1 MVSSVIHHEGEKR
14 RRPMGKLKKAM
25 DVRIYNAPMLQS
37 AFKVLVVLIFVAI
50 VASLGSALFHL
61 SRSGGDSRKMF
72 RSLALRVGLSVG
84 LFILLMVAW
93 AVGLITPHGL

>member
-1 MVSSVIHHEGEKR
+1 MAIKVI
-14 RRPMGKLKKAM
+14 
-25 DVRIYNAPMLQS
+25 I
-37 AFKVLVVLIFVAI
+37 VLMFVAI

-61 SRSGGDSRKMF
+61 SRKEGDSRKLF

-93 AVGLITPHGL
+93 SLGLITPHGL

>member
-1 MVSSVIHHEGEKR
+1 
-14 RRPMGKLKKAM
+14 MGKLSKCV
-25 DVRIYNAPMLQS
+25 DLRIYNAAMAQT

-72 RSLALRVGLSVG
+72 RSLALRVGLSVS
-84 LFILLMVAW
+84 LFILLMAAW
-93 AVGLITPHGL
+93 ALGLISPHGL

>member
-1 MVSSVIHHEGEKR
+1 MALKVVI
-14 RRPMGKLKKAM
+14 
-25 DVRIYNAPMLQS
+25 I
-37 AFKVLVVLIFVAI
+37 LILVAI

-61 SRSGGDSRKMF
+61 SSGRGDSRKMF

-93 AVGLITPHGL
+93 ALGLITPHGL

>member
-1 MVSSVIHHEGEKR
+1 MALKVVI
-14 RRPMGKLKKAM
+14 
-25 DVRIYNAPMLQS
+25 
-37 AFKVLVVLIFVAI
+37 VLIFAAI

-61 SRSGGDSRKMF
+61 SRGQGDTTKLF

-93 AVGLITPHGL
+93 ALGLIKPHGL

>member
-1 MVSSVIHHEGEKR
+1 M
-14 RRPMGKLKKAM
+14 A
-25 DVRIYNAPMLQS
+25 QT
-37 AFKVLVVLIFVAI
+37 AFKVLVILIFAAI

-93 AVGLITPHGL
+93 ALGLITPHGL

>member
-1 MVSSVIHHEGEKR
+1 M
-14 RRPMGKLKKAM
+14 
-25 DVRIYNAPMLQS
+25 
-37 AFKVLVVLIFVAI
+37 AFKVLVVVMLVAI

-61 SRSGGDSRKMF
+61 TRKGGDSQKMF

-93 AVGLITPHGL
+93 ALGLITPHGL

>member
-1 MVSSVIHHEGEKR
+1 MQTA
-14 RRPMGKLKKAM
+14 L
-25 DVRIYNAPMLQS
+25 
-37 AFKVLVVLIFVAI
+37 KVLIVLILVAI

-61 SRSGGDSRKMF
+61 SRAQGDSRKMF

-93 AVGLITPHGL
+93 SLGLITPHGL

>member
-1 MVSSVIHHEGEKR
+1 
-14 RRPMGKLKKAM
+14 MGMEL
-25 DVRIYNAPMLQS
+25 RIYNPRAAQCRAATEVGVQM
-37 AFKVLVVLIFVAI
+37 AFKVLIILMLVAI

-72 RSLALRVGLSVG
+72 RSLALRVGLSLA

-93 AVGLITPHGL
+93 ALGLITPHGL

>member
-1 MVSSVIHHEGEKR
+1 MA
-14 RRPMGKLKKAM
+14 LKILI
-25 DVRIYNAPMLQS
+25 VLML
-37 AFKVLVVLIFVAI
+37 VAI

-84 LFILLMVAW
+84 LFLLLMIAW
-93 AVGLITPHGL
+93 ALGLISPHGL